1 MSRPIWRVT
10 GIKRTRSH
18 TLRLIADTADEAIS
32 IATSRQF
39 RLSKVIDCVE
49 EPPPQRTGKGQF
61 LGLAPDN
68 DPIYERSSWTFVM
81 GKYINPRLLKPAG
94 GDEG

>member
-32 IATSRQF
+32 IATDRQF
-39 RLSKVIDCVE
+39 RLSQVMDCVE

-61 LGLAPDN
+61 LGLVPDN
-68 DPIYERSSWTFVM
+68 DPIYERGWTFVM
-81 GKYINPRLLKPAG
+81 GKYLTPRLLKPAE
-94 GDEG
+94 GDNE